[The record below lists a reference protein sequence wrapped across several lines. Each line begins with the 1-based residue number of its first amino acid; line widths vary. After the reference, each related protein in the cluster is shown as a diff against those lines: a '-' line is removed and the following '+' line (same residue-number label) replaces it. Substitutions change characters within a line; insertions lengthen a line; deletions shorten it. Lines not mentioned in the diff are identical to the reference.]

1 MNHSLSRE
9 SVGKYDLQLIHCLN
23 IESMGKY
30 GLHCLNIYI
39 IKGWTE
45 NTNRDQ

>member
-9 SVGKYDLQLIHCLN
+9 SVSKYGLQLIHCLN

-45 NTNRDQ
+45 NTNRGQ